1 LSSGEILGQILAVNA
16 LLDGG
21 LGDKRKIT
29 NVVLMG
35 SGEPLD
41 NYDNTLAFLRNVSAQ
56 NGINIS
62 PRNISLSTCG
72 LVPKIKEFSDFDLQI
87 NLAISLHAPNNELR
101 SKIMK
106 INKVYPI
113 EEVLAA
119 VKDYIKKT
127 NRRVTFEYILL
138 KGVNDTKECALE
150 LARLLKGINAYV
162 NLIPYNEVKT
172 KSYRST
178 KHDEAESFFQ
188 VLYNQGINATVRME
202 HGNDISA
209 ACGQL
214 RAQKMQ
220 EKRKV

>member
-1 LSSGEILGQILAVNA
+1 M
-16 LLDGG
+16 
-21 LGDKRKIT
+21 
-29 NVVLMG
+29 NV
-35 SGEPLD
+35 
-41 NYDNTLAFLRNVSAQ
+41 
-56 NGINIS
+56 
-62 PRNISLSTCG
+62 
-72 LVPKIKEFSDFDLQI
+72 
-87 NLAISLHAPNNELR
+87 
-101 SKIMK
+101 
-106 INKVYPI
+106 
-113 EEVLAA
+113 
-119 VKDYIKKT
+119 
-127 NRRVTFEYILL
+127 
-138 KGVNDTKECALE
+138 
-150 LARLLKGINAYV
+150 YV

>member
-1 LSSGEILGQILAVNA
+1 
-16 LLDGG
+16 
-21 LGDKRKIT
+21 
-29 NVVLMG
+29 M
-35 SGEPLD
+35 
-41 NYDNTLAFLRNVSAQ
+41 LRVSTY
-56 NGINIS
+56 II
-62 PRNISLSTCG
+62 ISLQTF
-72 LVPKIKEFSDFDLQI
+72 PI
-87 NLAISLHAPNNELR
+87 NRKNLIC
-101 SKIMK
+101 K
-106 INKVYPI
+106 
-113 EEVLAA
+113 
-119 VKDYIKKT
+119 
-127 NRRVTFEYILL
+127 
-138 KGVNDTKECALE
+138 E

-220 EKRKV
+220 EKREV